1 MVNDGLLGLL
11 GLQLEVTSKEEEW
24 KGRMGDWKEKKRL
37 EGGIQNRIGGSKWDE
52 RRAWDSWRE
61 GGELY
66 FQ

>member
-37 EGGIQNRIGGSKWDE
+37 EGGIQNRIGGSK
-52 RRAWDSWRE
+52 
-61 GGELY
+61 
-66 FQ
+66 